1 MKMQLWF
8 RHKLMIGSFLILV
21 FSILFGVYCLQTVRN
36 LSTVVQLT
44 HDALTASTFA
54 QTAKFDFA
62 RFDQEVTES
71 LRSSTPNFQK
81 YHLELA
87 NQFAQAA
94 KSDIQTVA
102 SREISDDD
110 QVHLKLALTKI
121 GLLDTYFKKLSQSTK
136 PREVLVGEWLSC
148 SLRNEIYNNLTT
160 VAIAS
165 TELGLSY
172 RDEAHVTSA
181 TARQTIFTL
190 VVCTAAIIFGVV
202 LLLLTTALPPLKT
215 LTEACGDI
223 AKGKLFRRA
232 EIKSNDEFGLLSQ
245 SFNLMI
251 ERIEVKDRNL
261 ASLLGAIPEAIFFF
275 DRSGA
280 LSKESSTATTQ
291 WFESFKK
298 TPDITGF
305 FVKFLGQD
313 SEKINKIL
321 ALIWS
326 AQTHAHPETIFELL
340 PASGLLEIQGETLHL
355 RFRYR
360 AQYGFNHELERVI
373 VVAQNISS
381 EVLAEQRRIAQENH
395 VTRILNLTTLGF
407 GRSRQEFDRQIAEI
421 SLLCDSEHGSPP
433 SDYLKRIL
441 HGFKGSLSV
450 LGFQEVGTE
459 LHKLETLLEADPIND
474 AFGSQWLKCQTLL
487 NTQMEQLAKILK
499 TTLDEENVQ
508 LSKSKVDHLTELA
521 MRIDDGELTTLLE
534 TLKSVDL
541 GDILAKYRNYVKT
554 VSPASHLGK
563 NQLAHEAD
571 EQEFE
576 SGEKAIELHL
586 NLNKISLPP
595 DLAAHIDAI
604 VGHLIRNAI
613 DHGLEPKWE
622 RNAVGKSET
631 GAITIHAKIIETL
644 GQEPQL
650 ELNLSDDGRGVHVE
664 NLKMKA
670 VRKGIWTEDQA
681 ENATLQQA
689 MILLFLPNFTTR
701 EDVTEISGRGV
712 GLDAVKAMIER
723 LGGGLA
729 IQSKFGYGTR
739 FKFQVPIRASQN
751 QTASHS
757 TSMTPTATTA
767 KIAS

>member
-1 MKMQLWF
+1 
-8 RHKLMIGSFLILV
+8 MIGSFLILV
-21 FSILFGVYCLQTVRN
+21 FSSLFGVYCLQTVRN

-44 HDALTASTFA
+44 HDTLTASTFA

-71 LRSSTPNFQK
+71 LRSPSANFQR
-81 YHLELA
+81 YHRELA
-87 NQFAQAA
+87 SQFEQAA
-94 KSDIQTVA
+94 KTDIQTVA
-102 SREISDDD
+102 SREISEDD
-110 QVHLKLALTKI
+110 QVHLQLALTKI
-121 GLLDTYFKKLSQSTK
+121 GMLETYFQKLSGSSQ
-136 PREVLVGEWLSC
+136 PRDALVGEWLSY

-165 TELGLSY
+165 TELGLSL
-172 RDEAHVTSA
+172 RDEAHVTSQ

-232 EIKSNDEFGLLSQ
+232 EIKSNDEFGLLSH

-251 ERIEVKDRNL
+251 DRIEAKDRNL

-275 DRSGA
+275 DRTGA

-291 WFESFKK
+291 WFENFKK
-298 TPDITGF
+298 TPDITSF

-313 SEKINKIL
+313 PEKISKIL
-321 ALIWS
+321 ALVWS
-326 AQTHAHPETIFELL
+326 SQTQAHPETIFELL
-340 PASGLLEIQGETLHL
+340 PAAGLLQIQGDTLHL

-373 VVAQNISS
+373 VVAQNVSS
-381 EVLAEQRRIAQENH
+381 EVFAEQRRIAQENH

-421 SLLCDSEHGSPP
+421 TLLCNSERGSPP

-450 LGFQEVGTE
+450 LGFQEVGLE
-459 LHKLETLLEADPIND
+459 LHLLETLLETDPVNE
-474 AFGSQWLKCQTLL
+474 AFESQWLKCQNLL
-487 NTQMEQLAKILK
+487 TAQMEQLAKILK
-499 TTLDEENVQ
+499 TNLDEENVQ
-508 LSKSKVDHLTELA
+508 LSKAKIEHLNELA
-521 MRIDDGELTTLLE
+521 IRIDDGELTTLLQ

-541 GDILAKYRNYVKT
+541 ADILAKYRNYVKT
-554 VSPASHLGK
+554 VSLAEPA
-563 NQLAHEAD
+563 
-571 EQEFE
+571 EQNHFANVTEDHEFE
-576 SGEKAIELHL
+576 SGEKAMELHF

-595 DLAAHIDAI
+595 DLAANIDSI

-622 RNAVGKSET
+622 RKAVGKSET
-631 GAITIHAKIIETL
+631 GAITIHAKIIEIL
-644 GQEPQL
+644 GQDPQL

-664 NLKMKA
+664 NMKLIA
-670 VRKGIWTEDQA
+670 IKKGIWTEDQA
-681 ENATLQQA
+681 ENATLQQTLS
-689 MILLFLPNFTTR
+689 LLFLPNFTTR
-701 EDVTEISGRGV
+701 EDVTEISGRGI
-712 GLDAVKAMIER
+712 GLDAVKVMIER

-739 FKFQVPIRASQN
+739 FKFQVPVRAS
-751 QTASHS
+751 ASQHS
-757 TSMTPTATTA
+757 AHSSTQMTSAKTA